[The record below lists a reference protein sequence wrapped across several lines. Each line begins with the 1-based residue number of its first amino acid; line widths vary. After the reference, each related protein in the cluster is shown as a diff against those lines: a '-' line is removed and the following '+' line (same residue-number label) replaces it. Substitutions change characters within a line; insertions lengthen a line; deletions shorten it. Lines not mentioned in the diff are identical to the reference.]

1 MRRQLLAAAAILTL
15 TGCPRGKD
23 GDHATMHVVTQLGEP
38 AAGALFFVH
47 EADGTL
53 VRTGETGDDGDA
65 RVSIDGGE
73 MLTAFYAFTTDIGL
87 DQVSVYTIADV
98 HVGDE
103 LYFPVASFDISG
115 KDRGDVTFTFSG
127 VPFPG
132 ADGYG
137 YSLAGCPDTTSSNA
151 DSAGSFVHPVPAD
164 CVGDAFEPYAA
175 ALDSNGQTIAFE
187 LIPSTPLTGLFAN
200 GVTFTGAWR
209 TDFAAIDYDFTNIP
223 AGSYSFEVSETL
235 YDADERRLFGG
246 GAATLLNGLTTTSG
260 TFYTVPLATS
270 AFGVERSA
278 ANSTNGTIS
287 LVRSGLPADVTLDY
301 ATLPSFL
308 TSATIG
314 TSADARLQISWSGAP
329 ATAELVELKANY
341 ASPGTAENRI
351 VEWRFRLPPDTLAPF
366 VFPEWPPEY
375 DGDRPPGA
383 GLVDLGRV
391 RFVDGE
397 WADVD
402 AAREDDPRDDL
413 QTSERT
419 IVERLLD

>member
-1 MRRQLLAAAAILTL
+1 MRRELLFAAAILTL
-15 TGCPRGKD
+15 TGCPSGKN

-87 DQVSVYTIADV
+87 DQVTAYTIADV
-98 HVGDE
+98 QPGDE
-103 LYFPVASFDISG
+103 LWFPVESFDITG
-115 KDRGDVTFTFSG
+115 EDRGDVAFTFSG
-127 VPFPG
+127 VPFAG
-132 ADGYG
+132 ASSYG
-137 YSLAGCPDTTSSNA
+137 YALAGCPETISSNA
-151 DSAGSFVHPVPAD
+151 SSAGTFVHSVPAG
-164 CVGDAFEPYAA
+164 CLGDAFEPWAFA
-175 ALDSNGQTIAFE
+175 RNFDGQAIAFE
-187 LIPSTPLTGLFAN
+187 LLPSGPLTGFFAN
-200 GVTFTGAWR
+200 GITFAGAWR

-246 GAATLLNGLTTTSG
+246 GAAALLVGLTTTSG
-260 TFYTVPLATS
+260 TFDTVPFATL

-278 ANSTNGTIS
+278 ANSTNGTVS
-287 LVRSGLPADVTLDY
+287 LVRAGAPVDVTLDY
-301 ATLPSFL
+301 ATLPGFL

-314 TSADARLQISWSGAP
+314 TSADARLQISWEGGP
-329 ATAELVELKANY
+329 AVADFVELKANY
-341 ASPGTAENRI
+341 GVAENRI
-351 VEWRFRLPPDTLAPF
+351 VEWKFRLPPETLAPF

-375 DGDRPPGA
+375 DGDRPPN

-397 WADVD
+397 WADWD

-413 QTSERT
+413 PTSERT